1 MIWWVWQVK
10 KPDWQKGFSTL
21 LSQGY
26 VGIIML
32 KCVKELKQLVN
43 DRVNEDL
50 IRQRSR
56 FLKALSDSTRLK
68 IIELLNVREMCVCE
82 IMAAL
87 DLTQPTASHHLNLLE
102 NAGLLNDRREGKW
115 VFYSLANPEIPKILE
130 KIHSTKKPTLREH

>member
-1 MIWWVWQVK
+1 MVGMAG
-10 KPDWQKGFSTL
+10 QKTGLAKRVQHFVESGL
-21 LSQGY
+21 CRDHNAS
-26 VGIIML
+26 